1 MPLATDT
8 QLAGILTFAF
18 CMTSENMKARSI
30 SCWSTWKAKPSAL
43 ACAASPLILITKLD
57 RAVKAMTHKK

>member
-30 SCWSTWKAKPSAL
+30 SCWSTWKAKLL
-43 ACAASPLILITKLD
+43 ACAAGRVPLD
-57 RAVKAMTHKK
+57 PDHKTGPRC

>member
-1 MPLATDT
+1 MALATGT
-8 QLAGILTFAF
+8 RLAGILTFAF

-30 SCWSTWKAKPSAL
+30 SKLL
-43 ACAASPLILITKLD
+43 ACAAGRVPLDPDHQLD